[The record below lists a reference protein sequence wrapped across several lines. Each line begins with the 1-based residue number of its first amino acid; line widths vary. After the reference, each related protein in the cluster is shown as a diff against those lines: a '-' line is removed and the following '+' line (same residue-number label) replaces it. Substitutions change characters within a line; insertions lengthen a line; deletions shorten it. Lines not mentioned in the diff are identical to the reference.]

1 MEKNQYEIYHENKKH
16 TPNDF
21 PYNTYLCSIP
31 LDFKSVNLHW
41 HNEVEL
47 IVIKKGQGLVNVN
60 LVTYTVNAG
69 DVVFV
74 FPGQLH
80 SISQKDYSIMEYENI
95 LFKSSLIKSS
105 GYDLCNDK
113 FIQPLLSGNLNIY
126 PVINSNF
133 DFHDSLY
140 SLINEIDKLCDKRPY
155 AYQLAVKSYLFQIF
169 YLLISNCGRN
179 EIKPISKKAL
189 EKIKTILS
197 YVAEHFQD
205 NISIEE
211 IAGHCFYSKSYFMK
225 FFKETM
231 GMSFVQY
238 LNDYRLEVAAKLL
251 TTTSD
256 DIINIAINTG
266 FDNLSYFNRCFK
278 KKYGI
283 TPGKYRKDARD

>member
-1 MEKNQYEIYHENKKH
+1 M
-16 TPNDF
+16 
-21 PYNTYLCSIP
+21 
-31 LDFKSVNLHW
+31 
-41 HNEVEL
+41 
-47 IVIKKGQGLVNVN
+47 
-60 LVTYTVNAG
+60 
-69 DVVFV
+69 
-74 FPGQLH
+74 
-80 SISQKDYSIMEYENI
+80 
-95 LFKSSLIKSS
+95 
-105 GYDLCNDK
+105 
-113 FIQPLLSGNLNIY
+113 
-126 PVINSNF
+126 
-133 DFHDSLY
+133 
-140 SLINEIDKLCDKRPY
+140 CDKRPY
-155 AYQLAVKSYLFQIF
+155 PYQLAVKSYLFQIF

-225 FFKETM
+225 FF
-231 GMSFVQY
+231 
-238 LNDYRLEVAAKLL
+238 NEVAAKLL

>member
-1 MEKNQYEIYHENKKH
+1 MADGAIGTMNTEKVCEVMTEIIEDCMNEKSLE
-16 TPNDF
+16 TND
-21 PYNTYLCSIP
+21 SIR
-31 LDFKSVNLHW
+31 NCIQ
-41 HNEVEL
+41 EAAEYVE
-47 IVIKKGQGLVNVN
+47 
-60 LVTYTVNAG
+60 
-69 DVVFV
+69 
-74 FPGQLH
+74 
-80 SISQKDYSIMEYENI
+80 
-95 LFKSSLIKSS
+95 
-105 GYDLCNDK
+105 
-113 FIQPLLSGNLNIY
+113 
-126 PVINSNF
+126 
-133 DFHDSLY
+133 
-140 SLINEIDKLCDKRPY
+140 
-155 AYQLAVKSYLFQIF
+155 
-169 YLLISNCGRN
+169 
-179 EIKPISKKAL
+179 
-189 EKIKTILS
+189 
-197 YVAEHFQD
+197 EHFQD

>member
-1 MEKNQYEIYHENKKH
+1 M
-16 TPNDF
+16 
-21 PYNTYLCSIP
+21 
-31 LDFKSVNLHW
+31 
-41 HNEVEL
+41 
-47 IVIKKGQGLVNVN
+47 
-60 LVTYTVNAG
+60 
-69 DVVFV
+69 
-74 FPGQLH
+74 
-80 SISQKDYSIMEYENI
+80 
-95 LFKSSLIKSS
+95 
-105 GYDLCNDK
+105 
-113 FIQPLLSGNLNIY
+113 
-126 PVINSNF
+126 
-133 DFHDSLY
+133 
-140 SLINEIDKLCDKRPY
+140 CDKRPY

-238 LNDYRLEVAAKLL
+238 LND
-251 TTTSD
+251 